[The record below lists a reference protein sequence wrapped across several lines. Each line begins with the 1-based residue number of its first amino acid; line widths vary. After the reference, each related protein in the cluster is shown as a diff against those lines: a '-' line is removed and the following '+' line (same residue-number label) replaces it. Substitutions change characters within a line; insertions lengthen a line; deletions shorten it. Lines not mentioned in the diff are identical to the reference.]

1 MTGSKITADSCD
13 AQSMS
18 YYLKL
23 RDLIHGVDKL
33 IASAIHQSV
42 TMITASLTLGVILY
56 EKLGDPLNATILALL
71 LTIAAFWITL
81 NAKKRIRFYS
91 EILNQ
96 AVKVAGDAEDSLIAS
111 PDMRITRRIAKEVK
125 YSDIGGV
132 NIYLASSH
140 VFFVIEAAL
149 FSYFSVNA
157 IVMLC
162 RGVP

>member
-1 MTGSKITADSCD
+1 MDGSKITTDSCD

-56 EKLGDPLNATILALL
+56 EKLGDRLNATILALL

-149 FSYFSVNA
+149 FLYFSVNA
-157 IVMLC
+157 IIMLL
-162 RGVP
+162 G